1 MFEAHGHRFDTVAI
15 VDDDPTSRDSLAMC
29 VDAGPVDSFSVVG
42 PLTALITAHELIESE
57 AQGCI
62 CDHQLQAKGPYAY
75 FSGAELAAWNNQHDL
90 PSILCTQYLG
100 SDAQMPL
107 IRGFL
112 KDLPVLRKPEQLEE
126 PEEIVE
132 AFGDCVSELRGSFR
146 PERRSWRTQVV
157 VEQIDRNDRTVSVS
171 LPAWQVD
178 DPVRVRID
186 DVPEPLRDSLRIG
199 HRMFTRANIGAIQ
212 PELLYI
218 DWQTE

>member
-1 MFEAHGHRFDTVAI
+1 MLEVGGRQIETVAI
-15 VDDDPTSRDSLAMC
+15 VDDDPASRATLAMC
-29 VDAGPVDSFSVVG
+29 VDDSPVRSFSVRG
-42 PLTALITAHELIESE
+42 PLTEVEAASRMIRLE

-62 CDHQLQAKGPYAY
+62 CDHQLQAHGPYAR
-75 FSGAELAAWNNQHDL
+75 FPGAALAAWNNRHGL
-90 PSILCTQYLG
+90 PSVLCTRFLG

-112 KDLPVLRKPEQLEE
+112 KDLPVLRRPEQLEE
-126 PEEIVE
+126 PEDIVE
-132 AFGDCVSELRGSFR
+132 ALGDCVSELIGAFR

-157 VEQIDRNDRTVSVS
+157 VERLDPNDRTISVS

-178 DPVRVRID
+178 DPVRVRIE
-186 DVPEPLRDSLRIG
+186 DVPRYLHDDLKIG
-199 HRMFTRANIGAIQ
+199 HRIFARANIGATQ